1 MVVVTEEE
9 RRMSSV
15 LPDLNTAFGRRV
27 AERLRDET
35 IIWITTVGADGT
47 PYPTPVWYVWDGE
60 SFLIYTLHN
69 AARLKHI
76 QRNPRVALN
85 FDTRDD
91 GDDVVIFTG
100 EARLAPEELPPD
112 KHPAYMAKYAEAM
125 ARVSKST
132 ERFASIYSVPVRV
145 TPTKLRGF

>member
-9 RRMSSV
+9 RRMSSI
-15 LPDLNTAFGRRV
+15 LPDPNTAFGKRV

-85 FDTRDD
+85 FDTRDN

-100 EARLAPEELPPD
+100 EARLAPEEPPAD

-125 ARVSKST
+125 ANVSRST

-145 TPTKLRGF
+145 TPTKVRGF

>member
-1 MVVVTEEE
+1 
-9 RRMSSV
+9 MSDV
-15 LPDLNTAFGRRV
+15 LPDPTTEFGRRV
-27 AERLRDET
+27 AERLRDER

-47 PYPTPVWYVWDGE
+47 PYPNPVWYVWDGE

-69 AARLKHI
+69 AARLNHI
-76 QRNPRVALN
+76 KRSPRVALN
-85 FDTRDD
+85 FDSRDD

-100 EARLAPEELPPD
+100 EARLAPEEPPAD

-145 TPTKLRGF
+145 TPKKVRGF